1 MDSSKIT
8 KETLKSL
15 NIQYETHLFTC
26 IKYLNTPDSGFTNNL
41 YLFLEAV
48 QQSDK
53 VKDEDLKIMAK
64 GILASVTNH
73 KIVLHDMEKMNENL
87 LKYREEKE
95 QEEKDKTENLKAELA
110 L

>member
-48 QQSDK
+48 QQSDN

-64 GILASVTNH
+64 GILASVANH
-73 KIVLHDMEKMNENL
+73 KIVLHDMEEMNENL

-95 QEEKDKTENLKAELA
+95 KTENLKAELA